1 MKNIK
6 RIIIIMLAAVMLVS
20 VSACGKRDAAS
31 DQYTQTYSALG
42 EIVDNGKFKAVCP
55 RGWHQAYAYDLTRS
69 TEKPDMDIL
78 VFVKG
83 GTGVDENKPYIK
95 ISYHKQDA
103 QFTALD
109 GSGYGDVQTVPA
121 FIAGSNTFS
130 GFTALVSGQRFAY
143 LTAPDENGTYEVYL
157 WMHVGENIQAMITD
171 SDVNSILSSITSVS
185 KK

>member
-1 MKNIK
+1 
-6 RIIIIMLAAVMLVS
+6 MLAAAVLVS
-20 VSACGKRDAAS
+20 LPACGRKETVP

-42 EIVDNGKFKAVCP
+42 EIVENGIFKAVCP
-55 RGWHQAYAYDLTRS
+55 RGWHQAYAYDITRS

-78 VFVKG
+78 IFVKG
-83 GTGVDENKPYIK
+83 GTGVAEDKPYIK

-103 QFTALD
+103 QFSALD
-109 GSGYGDVQTVPA
+109 GSGYEDVQPVPA

-157 WMHVGENIQAMITD
+157 WMHVGSDLQAMITD
-171 SDVNSILSSITSVS
+171 SDVNSILSSITSAS